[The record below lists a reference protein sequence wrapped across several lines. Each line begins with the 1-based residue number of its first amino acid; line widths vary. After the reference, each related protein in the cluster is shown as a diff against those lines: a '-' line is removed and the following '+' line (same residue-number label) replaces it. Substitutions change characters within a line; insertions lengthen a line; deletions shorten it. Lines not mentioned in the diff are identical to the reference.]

1 MYKLA
6 LHQDIQSEDLV
17 LLPEELQKKFI
28 QYQKVLKVDPYRTKG
43 MPSHDLRG
51 NLKNYR
57 ALEIDFEGTSYRLV
71 YRVYDSSSPRHINI
85 ISFGEH
91 DLAYERAIERK

>member
-6 LHQDIQSEDLV
+6 LHQHLQSEDLV

-28 QYQKVLKVDPYRTKG
+28 QYQKVLKIDPYKTKG
-43 MPSHDLRG
+43 MSSHNLQG

-71 YRVYDSSSPRHINI
+71 YRVYNSSSPRYINI
-85 ISFGEH
+85 IKYH
-91 DLAYERAIERK
+91 

>member
-6 LHQDIQSEDLV
+6 LHQHIQSEDLV

-28 QYQKVLKVDPYRTKG
+28 QYQKVLKIDPYQTKG
-43 MPSHDLRG
+43 MSSHNLQG

-57 ALEIDFEGTSYRLV
+57 ALEIDFEGTSYCLV
-71 YRVYDSSSPRHINI
+71 YRVYNSSSPRYINI

-91 DLAYERAIERK
+91 DLAYERAIARK

>member
-1 MYKLA
+1 MYKLV
-6 LHQDIQSEDLV
+6 LHHHIQSEDLV
-17 LLPEELQKKFI
+17 LLLEELQKKFI
-28 QYQKVLKVDPYRTKG
+28 QYQKVLKIDPYQTKG
-43 MPSHDLRG
+43 MSSHNLQG

-71 YRVYDSSSPRHINI
+71 YRVYNSSSPKYINI

-91 DLAYERAIERK
+91 DLAYERAIARK

>member
-6 LHQDIQSEDLV
+6 LHQHIQSEDLV

-28 QYQKVLKVDPYRTKG
+28 QYQKVLKIDPYKTKG
-43 MPSHDLRG
+43 IPSHNLQG

-71 YRVYDSSSPRHINI
+71 YRVYNSSSPRYINI

-91 DLAYERAIERK
+91 DLAYEKAIERK

>member
-1 MYKLA
+1 MYKLV
-6 LHQDIQSEDLV
+6 LHHHIQSEDLV
-17 LLPEELQKKFI
+17 LLLEELQKKFI
-28 QYQKVLKVDPYRTKG
+28 QYQKVLKIDPYQTKG
-43 MPSHDLRG
+43 MSSHNLQG

-71 YRVYDSSSPRHINI
+71 YRVYNSSSPRYINI

-91 DLAYERAIERK
+91 DLAYERAIARK

>member
-1 MYKLA
+1 MYKVA
-6 LHQDIQSEDLV
+6 LHKDIQSEDIA
-17 LLPEELQKKFI
+17 LLPEELQRKFI
-28 QYQKVLKVDPYRTKG
+28 QYQKVLKVNPYRTKG
-43 MPSHDLRG
+43 IPSHDLRG

-71 YRVYDSSSPRHINI
+71 YRIYDSSSPRCINI

-91 DLAYERAIERK
+91 DLAYEKAIERK